1 MNTASLFRRTA
12 VATSGLARASLARPF
27 STTSPREIARITIV
41 GNLGDAPELQTTS
54 SGRELVR
61 YVVAS
66 NSGPR
71 ENRQTSWFRV
81 AAFKDGP
88 QRDYL
93 LNLTKGCVFLG
104 DED

>member
-1 MNTASLFRRTA
+1 MNTSMLFRRTA
-12 VATSGLARASLARPF
+12 TATSGLARAARPF

-71 ENRQTSWFRV
+71 DNRQTSWFRV
-81 AAFKDGP
+81 AAFKEGP

-93 LNLTKGCVFLG
+93 LGLTKG
-104 DED
+104 